1 MNEEQQEA
9 LVAAMLQAQDAM
21 EVLSARLNLISKK
34 KMQAIDKNFL
44 ISGFQEEKKAMLAT
58 KVKPSQ
64 KTVLTLMY
72 KMALLAF
79 GAKDK
84 DVIAFKLAIDNLP

>member
-9 LVAAMLQAQDAM
+9 LASAMTQAQAAM
-21 EVLSARLNLISKK
+21 EVLSARLILISKK
-34 KMQAIDKNFL
+34 KMKAIDKNFL
-44 ISGFQEEKKAMLAT
+44 ISGIQEEKKTLLDS

-84 DVIAFKLAIDNLP
+84 DVIAFKLAIANLP